1 MPLFMHGKNRKLKNS
16 YQKNKENLKMIYHS
30 TVRNPQ
36 IPTGKTD
43 PVQVC
48 IPREGS
54 ARTRMLLCDW
64 ESGVPEY
71 PVQQGNEEFIFYILE
86 GEGSISS
93 ENAKL
98 ELKKDTFV
106 YLPSHCTWQLESSK
120 DKPLKHLLFS
130 ALLNREPSTHRQ
142 SKIVNDIMGGRRYE
156 FGSNSTIL
164 VLDRAEAEQCETTV
178 VSWPPHNRGAMVA
191 HNDKEQTFYVLSGS
205 GNVTVDG
212 ETRKVS
218 PGDIIFVPFNT
229 PHTTEA
235 GDETLTYLCIN
246 TIVAEKKY
254 TTFDEMYHLVIGDR
268 MRRWKEK
275 DDSVGL

>member
-1 MPLFMHGKNRKLKNS
+1 
-16 YQKNKENLKMIYHS
+16 MIYYS
-30 TVRNPQ
+30 TYKNPQ
-36 IPTGKTD
+36 IPSGKTN
-43 PVQVC
+43 PVQLC
-48 IPREGS
+48 IPREGT
-54 ARTRMLLCDW
+54 ARTRMLLFEW

-71 PVQQGNEEFIFYILE
+71 PVQQGNEELIFFVLQGEASIFSGVNKMELRE
-86 GEGSISS
+86 G
-93 ENAKL
+93 A
-98 ELKKDTFV
+98 FV
-106 YLPSHCTWQLESSK
+106 YLPSHIAWQLESSK
-120 DKPLKHLLFS
+120 EKPLKHLLFS
-130 ALLNREPSTHRQ
+130 ALLDREPSTLRQ
-142 SKIVNDIMGGRRYE
+142 PKIVNDIMGGRHYE
-156 FGSNSTIL
+156 FGSNSTTL
-164 VLDRAEAEQCETTV
+164 VLDRAEAEQCEATV

-212 ETRKVS
+212 ETRTVG
-218 PGDIIFVPFNT
+218 PGDIVFVPFNT

-254 TTFDEMYHLVIGDR
+254 TSFDEMYHLVIGDR